1 MDYQPKFPDQNRE
14 ERDEREKYKP
24 PSSRTG
30 SASFEFWCWRQLQQE
45 TMLSHVCW
53 SASINFWTWQ
63 SRATDQRMTFSSQST
78 AADVYWRS
86 VLTEDM
92 LHFSV
97 DVTAFAKKTET
108 TSKYSKYLPSNK
120 ARSDV
125 KNNHAWPC
133 ESHWHTAAHMLAQW
147 LSAGRQIWT
156 PAAHNIFVTNKIK
169 SAYEK

>member
-1 MDYQPKFPDQNRE
+1 MMHYLVIKYSVVLASRVENIDIRWTITPSSQTKTEKRE
-14 ERDEREKYKP
+14 KRERKYKP
-24 PSSRTG
+24 PSSRTD

-63 SRATDQRMTFSSQST
+63 SRATDQRMTFSPQST

-92 LHFSV
+92 LHFSL
-97 DVTAFAKKTET
+97 DVTAFAKNKNKTET

-125 KNNHAWPC
+125 KNNHAWSC
-133 ESHWHTAAHMLAQW
+133 D
-147 LSAGRQIWT
+147 
-156 PAAHNIFVTNKIK
+156 PANPTDTQLLTC
-169 SAYEK
+169 